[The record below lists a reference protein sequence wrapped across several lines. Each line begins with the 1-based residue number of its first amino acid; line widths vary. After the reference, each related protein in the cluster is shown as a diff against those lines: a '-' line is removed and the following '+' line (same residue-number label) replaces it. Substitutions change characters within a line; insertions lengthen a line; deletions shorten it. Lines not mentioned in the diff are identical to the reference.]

1 MAKKKK
7 KKRKMSSAEP
17 LRPVLVDKEK
27 SRSAVWKY
35 FAFEANEQGKV
46 KNTNANAHM
55 QTMLETSTN
64 ERC

>member
-1 MAKKKK
+1 
-7 KKRKMSSAEP
+7 MSSAEP